1 MIKKAKKISL
11 IIALTLVFQHVSH
24 AQYSKPIKDTLEDH
38 FNAKAAQKDG
48 FDFAGRMIDIPTNI
62 VQKYD
67 KKRALII
74 GTSVG
79 YKVEKK
85 VVDEKGDT
93 IIYQERNNDFM
104 FSDSEKVERKK
115 YWIGTTFKIET
126 ILIWDS
132 VKREWNTIY
141 TKN

>member
-1 MIKKAKKISL
+1 MIGKSEKISL
-11 IIALTLVFQHVSH
+11 IILLTLVFQHLSY

-48 FDFAGRMIDIPTNI
+48 FDFDGRMIDIPTNI
-62 VQKYD
+62 VKKYD
-67 KKRALII
+67 KKKARII

-79 YKVEKK
+79 YKVKK
-85 VVDEKGDT
+85 NVVDEKGDT

-104 FSDSEKVERKK
+104 FSYNEKVERKK

-126 ILIWDS
+126 ILVWDS
-132 VKREWNTIY
+132 VKWEWKTIY